1 MTVVTARNYPRILVF
16 ETWIRVIAIIN
27 SYIKDATVNGRVK
40 VIMNLMII
48 DDSEVCGK
56 FIGQSRCNR
65 NKNWSPVFQKT
76 QVFFSFQKTKRLTF
90 PYLMISFY
98 LGHRWLSC

>member
-27 SYIKDATVNGRVK
+27 SYTKDATVNGRVK
-40 VIMNLMII
+40 VIMNPMII

-65 NKNWSPVFQKT
+65 NKTWSPVFQKT
-76 QVFFSFQKTKRLTF
+76 QVFFSFQKPKGL
-90 PYLMISFY
+90 
-98 LGHRWLSC
+98 LSHI